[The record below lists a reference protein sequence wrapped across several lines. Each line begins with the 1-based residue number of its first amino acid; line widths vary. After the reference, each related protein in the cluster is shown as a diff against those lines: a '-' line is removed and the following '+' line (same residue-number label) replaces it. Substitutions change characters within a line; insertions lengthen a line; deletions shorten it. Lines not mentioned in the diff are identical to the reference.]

1 MGLQSS
7 LAYIVMG
14 WLAPM
19 LRERGLDSVTA
30 GFVVAVSILAQLG
43 SSLLTPLIAS
53 RCRDQRALA
62 VGFTLGVLAALLAM
76 LFAPLDEVWFWSVL
90 LGLGQ
95 GAAFALALMFIVLRA
110 PNASV
115 TAQLSAMAQGWG
127 YVIASVGPL
136 AAGLLRGWT
145 GGFKSSALLMVLIAA
160 AMAWSGWGAG
170 RPLHVLAKH

>member
-19 LRERGLDSVTA
+19 LRERGLDSDTA
-30 GFVVAVSILAQLG
+30 GYVVAVSIVAQFG
-43 SSLLTPLIAS
+43 SCLLTPVIAS

-62 VGFTLGVLAALLAM
+62 LVLTSSILAALLAI
-76 LFAPLDEVWFWSVL
+76 LFAPLAGVWFWAVL
-90 LGLGQ
+90 LGVGQ
-95 GAAFALALMFIVLRA
+95 GAAFALALTLIVLRA

-145 GGFKSSALLMVLIAA
+145 GGFKSSALLMVLLAA
-160 AMAWSGWGAG
+160 GMAWSGWEAG
-170 RPLHVLAKH
+170 RSEHVQTKV